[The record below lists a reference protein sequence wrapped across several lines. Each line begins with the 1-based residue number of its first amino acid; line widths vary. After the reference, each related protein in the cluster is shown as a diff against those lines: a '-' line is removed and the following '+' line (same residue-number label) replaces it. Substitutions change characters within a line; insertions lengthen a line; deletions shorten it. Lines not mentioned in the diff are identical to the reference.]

1 MRLFLIY
8 WRAKVDTAI
17 KVGKSR
23 EEVLEILANGENI
36 CHYGDFSQLQKET
49 NQRYEDDPSLIPGR
63 IWSDPEM
70 TIADDEELELSVVF
84 TPPTNLSFRKSP
96 TLPEEP
102 DLEIEL
108 SDLDL
113 QAADLDPE
121 MTDLDPENP
130 QDFSKINKLLETS
143 KEKLEREV
151 TTESEPVAPLPSTP
165 LKDVTQWQNI
175 TFGSPTT
182 SGPNAT
188 FLKLIVSS
196 KKYFFLYSCH
206 NICSF
211 KIKNL

>member
-130 QDFSKINKLLETS
+130 QDFSKINKLLE
-143 KEKLEREV
+143 
-151 TTESEPVAPLPSTP
+151 
-165 LKDVTQWQNI
+165 N
-175 TFGSPTT
+175 
-182 SGPNAT
+182 
-188 FLKLIVSS
+188 FLW
-196 KKYFFLYSCH
+196 C
-206 NICSF
+206 
-211 KIKNL
+211 